1 MRNVKG
7 GHLFV
12 LGLLLV
18 GAIGTSLIIDMPVP
32 TENADAS
39 IRHECECIRT
49 SQVWVE
55 TEDWDQN
62 TGDTTGATTLGEIKS
77 GDTTSVGGYYE
88 TRCDEHRTAWHYW
101 KFWNHRNGRPCY

>member
-18 GAIGTSLIIDMPVP
+18 GAIGTSLITDMPVP

-39 IRHECECIRT
+39 PRHECECIRT
-49 SQVWVE
+49 SQYWVSAPTTWDHRTGE
-55 TEDWDQN
+55 TSA
-62 TGDTTGATTLGEIKS
+62 GTTWGNIRS
-77 GDTTSVGGYYE
+77 GTTSTGYYE
-88 TRCDEHRTAWHYW
+88 TRCDEHRTAWHW
-101 KFWNHRNGRPCY
+101 KFWDHSNGAPCD